1 MGGEPIFCLWSI
13 MDLRALLET
22 TLPGMGYEMVDLEIG
37 NRGRMIRVFI
47 DKPEG
52 ISIDDC
58 TEVSNH
64 LTRLFAVEN
73 VDYDRLEVSS
83 PGMDRPLNGERD
95 YVRFAGQRVRIKLRA
110 PMEGRKIF
118 SGVIGAVREGVVHLM
133 MDGKPVE
140 IRLGDVDKARLI
152 PDFD

>member
-1 MGGEPIFCLWSI
+1 

-133 MDGKPVE
+133 VDEKPVE

>member
-1 MGGEPIFCLWSI
+1 